1 MTKNQYAP
9 FAVLLV
15 ITVGVLLNWL
25 ADHTPD
31 IFWIPV
37 SLASGVVLI
46 KVLRH
51 LLDRLKE

>member
-37 SLASGVVLI
+37 SLASGVVLM